1 MAHWHKRDGV
11 MTWEVTVIWVPAMVE
26 IQAVMVVT

>member
-1 MAHWHKRDGV
+1 MAHWRKRDGA
-11 MTWEVTVIWVPAMVE
+11 MTLEVTAIWVPAMVE